1 MYSLEMQLIYIVFTQ
16 GERAK
21 MIRDRINKERR
32 VIGPESAERK
42 DEEVCL

>member
-1 MYSLEMQLIYIVFTQ
+1 MSKDPKWRKKPL
-16 GERAK
+16 K

-32 VIGPESAERK
+32 GIGPESAERK